1 MKPRDNDLQRVLD
14 LQNMNPNERAH
25 AAQGMANEERPPA
38 QKKAL
43 WAIAEKARQDRDS
56 D

>member
-1 MKPRDNDLQRVLD
+1 MPRYNNDVQRVLD

-25 AAQGMANEERPPA
+25 EAQRMGNEERPVA